1 MPWFKRTATA
11 AVLGACLAVAG
22 AAGAAAQSVTCYN
35 CPPEWAD
42 FKTQLKVIKE
52 ETGIS
57 VPADNKNSGQT
68 LAQLIAEKA
77 SPVADI
83 AHFGVGF
90 AIQAIDAGVVEPYK
104 PAKYWDAIPADLK
117 DANGNWFTIYYGTL
131 GLFINVD
138 ALGGKPIP
146 QSWEDLT
153 KPIYRGMVGYLDPSS
168 SFVGVAAGIAINRA
182 LGGSLDDFTPAMK
195 WFKAMAG
202 NDAIVPKQTSYAR
215 VVSGEIPILI
225 DYDFNAYRAQ
235 YTDKA
240 NARFVIPKEGS
251 LIVPY
256 VIGLVKG
263 APNQAN
269 AKKVLD
275 FLLTDKGQ
283 AVFANAYVRPIRP
296 EAASAEARTKFLPD
310 ADYQRASGID
320 FRKVA
325 QVQDAFIKRYLAE
338 GR

>member
-1 MPWFKRTATA
+1 MFGFQRTVA
-11 AVLGACLAVAG
+11 AALVGTCLMIAG
-22 AAGAAAQSVTCYN
+22 VSGLSAQSVTCYN

-42 FKTQLKVIKE
+42 FKTQLRVIKE

-57 VPADNKNSGQT
+57 IPGDNKNSGQT

-90 AIQAIDAGVVEPYK
+90 AIQAIDAGVLEPYK
-104 PAKYWDAIPADLK
+104 PAKYWESIPADLK
-117 DANGNWFTIYYGTL
+117 DARGYWHTIYYGTL
-131 GLFINVD
+131 GFFVNVD

-153 KPIYRGMVGYLDPSS
+153 KPTYRGMVGYLDPSS
-168 SFVGVAAGIAINRA
+168 SFVGVAAGVAVNRA
-182 LGGSLDDFTPAMK
+182 LGGSLDDFTPGIK

-240 NARFVIPKEGS
+240 NTRFIIPKEGT

-263 APNQAN
+263 GPQQAD

-283 AVFANAYVRPIRP
+283 AVFANAYVRPVRA
-296 EAASAEARTKFLPD
+296 EAASAEARAKFLPD

-325 QVQDAFIKRYLAE
+325 QAQDAFIKRYLAE

>member
-1 MPWFKRTATA
+1 MLSLKRT
-11 AVLGACLAVAG
+11 AVAG
-22 AAGAAAQSVTCYN
+22 AFAAMMISSGAFAQNATCYN

-42 FKTQLKVIKE
+42 FKTQLQVIKQ
-52 ETGIS
+52 ETGITI
-57 VPADNKNSGQT
+57 PGDNKNSGQT

-90 AIQAIDAGVVEPYK
+90 AIQAVDAGVVTPYK

-117 DANGNWFTIYYGTL
+117 DADGNWFTIYYGTL
-131 GLFINVD
+131 GLFVNVD

-153 KPIYRGMVGYLDPSS
+153 KPIYKGMVGYLDPSS
-168 SFVGVAAGIAINRA
+168 SFVGVAAGVAINRA
-182 LGGSLDDFTPAMK
+182 LGGSLDDFGPAMK
-195 WFKAMAG
+195 WFKSMAA

-240 NARFVIPKEGS
+240 NTRFVIPKEGS

-256 VIGLVKG
+256 VISLVKG
-263 APNQAN
+263 APNEAN

-283 AVFANAYVRPIRP
+283 AVFANAYVRPIRA
-296 EAASAEARTKFLPD
+296 EAASAEAKARFLPD
-310 ADYQRASGID
+310 EDYKRASGID

-325 QVQDAFIKRYLAE
+325 QVQDGFIKRYLAE

>member
-1 MPWFKRTATA
+1 MTAKH
-11 AVLGACLAVAG
+11 VILAVASAFAITLSG
-22 AAGAAAQSVTCYN
+22 IALAQTATCYN

-42 FKTQLKVIKE
+42 FKTQLRVIKE
-52 ETGIS
+52 QTGIT
-57 VPADNKNSGQT
+57 VPPDNKNSGQT

-77 SPVADI
+77 NPVADI
-83 AHFGVGF
+83 GHFGVGF
-90 AIQAIDAGVVEPYK
+90 AIQAKDAGVLEPYK
-104 PAKYWDAIPADLK
+104 PSYYWNEIPADLK
-117 DANGNWFTIYYGTL
+117 DPDGAWFTIYYGTL
-131 GLFINVD
+131 GLFVNVD

-146 QSWEDLT
+146 TSWKDLT
-153 KPIYRGMVGYLDPSS
+153 DPKYKGMVGYLDPAS
-168 SFVGVAAGIAINRA
+168 SFVGVAAAVAINRA
-182 LGGSLDDFTPAMK
+182 LGGSLDDFTPAIN
-195 WFKAMAG
+195 WFKSMAK

-235 YTDKA
+235 YQDKA
-240 NARFVIPKEGS
+240 NTRFVIPREGT

-263 APNQAN
+263 GPNNAN
-269 AKKVLD
+269 GKKVLD

-283 AVFANAYVRPIRP
+283 AVFANAFVRPIRP
-296 EAASAEARTKFLPD
+296 TAASPEARAKFLPD
-310 ADYQRASGID
+310 AEYARASGID